1 MPTTQGE
8 HELFVGKHGI
18 RRLQLAACGEPGFHY
33 WPIDRFKLVTN
44 VTLHKEEYHRL
55 FVISFTATASR
66 QAQAVGA
73 VAACA
78 KPATDPTILTAAK
91 TRRMVNQG
99 PPDGRSILQSAL
111 VWQVQRIAK
120 FKQMHDLP
128 DVIFVDACAM
138 V

>member
-1 MPTTQGE
+1 MPRTQGE

-18 RRLQLAACGEPGFHY
+18 RRLQLAACGEPCFYY
-33 WPIDRFKLVTN
+33 WPTDWFKLVTN

-66 QAQAVGA
+66 QVQAVSA

-78 KPATDPTILTAAK
+78 KPATDPTIPTAAK
-91 TRRMVNQG
+91 AHRMLNQR
-99 PPDGRSILQSAL
+99 PPDGRSILQSAS
-111 VWQVQRIAK
+111 VWQVQQIAK
-120 FKQMHDLP
+120 FKQMHDWL
-128 DVIFVDACAM
+128 DVIFVDARVM